1 MRSWEAVKVG
11 CHTFY
16 LLYKMASYGKTELLT
31 RYSSPVLPVCFAVS
45 NGRSL
50 SPYHPS
56 SGQSLTSALQLNPNL
71 LCVINKQG
79 MLNWI
84 KYRNSEGYCIFS
96 CLIKFKDCL
105 TLAPQGV
112 SQRVIGVPP
121 SRPGTVLFW
130 RLQSFP
136 SQRRGPKETSLV
148 NLHVCAVH
156 KRFVNTLSHIGSG
169 RLSSGTAFAL
179 KYCLFSYSMS
189 ARGLEDNICSLHV
202 HQTRPHQSYDT
213 LLSLNASHISAF
225 FTTTRTDGTNY
236 RRRDT
241 LTNMHCPGTEMTK
254 SLIGLWYVG
263 DFSHSVK
270 ACLKLTDVKD

>member
-1 MRSWEAVKVG
+1 MGSRKGWLSS
-11 CHTFY
+11 F
-16 LLYKMASYGKTELLT
+16 LPLYKMVSCGKTERLT
-31 RYSSPVLPVCFAVS
+31 LHSSPVVPVCFAVS

-56 SGQSLTSALQLNPNL
+56 SGQSLTSALQLNLNL
-71 LCVINKQG
+71 SCVINKQG

-84 KYRNSEGYCIFS
+84 KYRYSEGYCTFS
-96 CLIKFKDCL
+96 CLIQFKDGL
-105 TLAPQGV
+105 PLAPQGV
-112 SQRVIGVPP
+112 SQRVIGLPP
-121 SRPGTVLFW
+121 SRPGTVPFW

-136 SQRRGPKETSLV
+136 SRRRGLKETSVV

-156 KRFVNTLSHIGSG
+156 ERFVNTLSHIGSG

-179 KYCLFSYSMS
+179 KYCLFSSSMS

-202 HQTRPHQSYDT
+202 HQTRPHQSHDT

-225 FTTTRTDGTNY
+225 FTTMRTDGTNY

-241 LTNMHCPGTEMTK
+241 LTNTHCPSTEMTK
-254 SLIGLWYVG
+254 SLIGIWYVG

-270 ACLKLTDVKD
+270 ACLKFTDVKD